1 MKHPVI
7 PKSALQFLKNLS
19 KNNDRDWFAKNKTK
33 YEAAHA
39 ALKIFKDAVGKEME
53 KYDNIEKVKLHRI
66 YRDVRFSKNKLPYKK
81 SFSGSLSRATN
92 LLRGGYYW
100 HIEPGGNSIVG
111 GGFWGPNAADLK
123 RIRQHIAFDDQPLRK
138 ILKSAKFKK
147 HFGSLQGEQL
157 KTAPRG
163 FEKDHPAV
171 DLLRYKQ
178 LYAFRTFTDAE
189 VLDEQFLPELVK
201 TFLALRPYFDY
212 MSEILTTD
220 LNGVPLYD

>member
-1 MKHPVI
+1 MQHPVI

-19 KNNDRDWFAKNKTK
+19 KNNDRDWFAKNKSK
-33 YEAAHA
+33 YETAHA
-39 ALKIFKDAVGKEME
+39 ALKIFKDAVGKEMG

-92 LLRGGYYW
+92 QLRGGYYW

-111 GGFWGPNAADLK
+111 GGFWGPNSEDLK

-147 HFGSLQGEQL
+147 QFGTLQGEQL

-189 VLDEQFLPELVK
+189 VLDEKFLAELVK

>member
-7 PKSALQFLKNLS
+7 PKSTLKFLKDLS
-19 KNNDRDWFAKNKTK
+19 KNNNRDWFAEHKSR
-33 YEAAHA
+33 YELAHTGMKA
-39 ALKIFKDAVGKEME
+39 FKDAVGKEME
-53 KYDNIEKVKLHRI
+53 KYDNLERVKLHRI
-66 YRDVRFSKNKLPYKK
+66 YRDVRFSKNKLPYKNN
-81 SFSGSLSRATN
+81 FGGSLSRATKQ
-92 LLRGGYYW
+92 LRGGYYF

-111 GGFWGPNAADLK
+111 GGFWGPNSADLK
-123 RIRQHIAFDDQPLRK
+123 LIRQHIAFDDQPLRK

-147 HFGSLQGEQL
+147 YFGYLQGDQL
-157 KTAPRG
+157 KTAPKG
-163 FEKDHPAV
+163 FEKDHPAI

-178 LYAFRTFTDAE
+178 LYAFRSFTDAE
-189 VLDEQFLPELVK
+189 VTDDKFLSELVK